1 MSTFEEAVR
10 DWTRP
15 INGQYPRPWM
25 STMKDP
31 TKATTFIVGRNQATP
46 FPVELVG
53 SQETFLDAI
62 FNRNGQGHAALYERL
77 RAHMGKGPSPTR
89 SNIERLRALLEHHG
103 VRGVL
108 ETNVICYSS
117 PMSADLQNAGDRGGK
132 EAGMRVFTALL
143 RAIQPRVII
152 AHGTATRVDLE
163 KILGTS
169 LPKPAH
175 GPQDEVAAK
184 EISLP
189 GGSERRTLVFVIP
202 ALAPPGWNRWSS
214 WAPAYLEKL
223 ARRAAEHSREID
235 IARNIGPASR

>member
-10 DWTRP
+10 EWTRP

-62 FNRNGQGHAALYERL
+62 FNRNGQGHAALYERV
-77 RAHMGKGPSPTR
+77 RARMGKGPSPTR
-89 SNIERLRALLEHHG
+89 SNVERLTALLERHG

-117 PMSADLQNAGDRGGK
+117 PMSADLQNADSSGGK

-143 RAIQPRVII
+143 HAIRPRVII
-152 AHGTATRVDLE
+152 AHGTATRFDLE
-163 KILGTS
+163 KIVGTS
-169 LPKPAH
+169 LPKPPQ
-175 GPQDEVAAK
+175 GPLDEVALTEVA
-184 EISLP
+184 LP
-189 GGSERRTLVFVIP
+189 GGASERRTLVFVIP
-202 ALAPPGWNRWSS
+202 ALAPPGWNKWSS
-214 WAPAYLEKL
+214 WAPSYLEKL
-223 ARRAAEHSREID
+223 ARRAAKHTPER
-235 IARNIGPASR
+235 G

>member
-1 MSTFEEAVR
+1 VLTFEEVVR
-10 DWTRP
+10 EWTRP

-25 STMKDP
+25 SKMKDP

-62 FNRNGQGHAALYERL
+62 FNRNGQGHVALYERV
-77 RAHMGKGPSPTR
+77 RARMGKGPSPTR
-89 SNIERLRALLEHHG
+89 SNVERLTALLEGHG

-117 PMSADLQNAGDRGGK
+117 PMSADLRNAGDRGGK
-132 EAGMRVFTALL
+132 EAGMRIFTALL

-163 KILGTS
+163 KIVGTS
-169 LPKPAH
+169 LPKPPH
-175 GPQDEVAAK
+175 GFQDEVATK
-184 EISLP
+184 EVALP
-189 GGSERRTLVFVIP
+189 GGASERRTLVFVIP
-202 ALAPPGWNRWSS
+202 ALAPPGWNKWSS
-214 WAPAYLEKL
+214 WAPSYLEKL
-223 ARRAAEHSREID
+223 ARRAAKHTPER
-235 IARNIGPASR
+235 G